1 MCNPNPETTSIRN
14 SLIIYTAHVATGCL
28 VTRMRYISAVE
39 SLRAGAIVAI
49 LMGVTLLVTCACRTT
64 PHETVAANRHPTHGW
79 RGVSIPLRQ
88 HVSKFTP
95 LLCAYATGFFLFVFA
110 YAATGLGLTAF
121 IGYSIGLSVLVV
133 DDLSARFPDMT
144 NEAVAVHLLALA
156 LSQLS
161 VFLVLIDSTW
171 AVFDIRHVTDAM
183 NLGVVVAAMIVAV
196 PIVVLPLVLYALR
209 EHTERHRGYSVYELM
224 YLGAPLACVLAVC
237 TLCAFPPPTP
247 PPPVE
252 VTYAADA
259 YAVDAYLDSVPRDD
273 VSLPYKGIDYYD
285 HDANNTQPPPL
296 YTERSA
302 MSTALDMAVTGAL
315 LVGSAC
321 VSLPAAY
328 RTIDLILTHRTID
341 VMLCT
346 TLVLAAKHV
355 LFSEGSVYNRFALA
369 GTTMAVL
376 LRTTAAV
383 MYPPKNPPSQRD
395 QRGGYTVQEQGQKE
409 SGEAAPYASH
419 GPDVDDPDW
428 PLCVDEEA

>member
-1 MCNPNPETTSIRN
+1 MCNPNPEAASVRN
-14 SLIIYTAHVATGCL
+14 SLVIYTAHVATGCL
-28 VTRMRYISAVE
+28 ATRMRYISAVE
-39 SLRAGAIVAI
+39 SLRAGAVVAI
-49 LMGVTLLVTCACRTT
+49 LMGVTLLVTCACRTLPREPAT
-64 PHETVAANRHPTHGW
+64 KPNRHPTHGW
-79 RGVSIPLRQ
+79 RGVPIPLRQ
-88 HVSKFTP
+88 HISKFTP

-133 DDLSARFPDMT
+133 DDLSARFSDMT
-144 NEAVAVHLLALA
+144 SEAVAVHLLALA

-171 AVFDIRHVTDAM
+171 AVFDVRHVTDAM
-183 NLGVVVAAMIVAV
+183 NLGAVVATMIVAV

-209 EHTERHRGYSVYELM
+209 EHAERHRGYSVYELM

-252 VTYAADA
+252 VS
-259 YAVDAYLDSVPRDD
+259 YAVDAYLDSIPRDD
-273 VSLPYKGIDYYD
+273 VSLPYRGIDYYD

-296 YTERSA
+296 YTERAAVGSA
-302 MSTALDMAVTGAL
+302 FDAAVTGAL

-341 VMLCT
+341 AMLCT
-346 TLVLAAKHV
+346 TLVLAAKHI
-355 LFSEGSVYNRFALA
+355 LFTGDSTCNRFALA

-376 LRTTAAV
+376 LRGTAAV

-395 QRGGYTVQEQGQKE
+395 QRGGYTVQEQGAQ
-409 SGEAAPYASH
+409 GETDGAEPYAAQDP
-419 GPDVDDPDW
+419 GVDDPDW
-428 PLCVDEEA
+428 PLCVDACA